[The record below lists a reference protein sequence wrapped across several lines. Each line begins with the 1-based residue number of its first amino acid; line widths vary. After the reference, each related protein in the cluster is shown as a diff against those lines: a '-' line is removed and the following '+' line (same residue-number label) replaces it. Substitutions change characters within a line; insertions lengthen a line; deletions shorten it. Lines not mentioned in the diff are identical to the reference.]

1 MPVKPLTRLAGSIAL
16 LNRAS
21 VNPDNSS
28 QTTIDTRRLV
38 HAAALL
44 MAVNQ
49 RWNLPGHEKLLGEAL
64 QASREIWK
72 DIQLALSDDNSD
84 VPVEIRNNLL
94 IVSVYAESK
103 LEEIT
108 HAPDQEK
115 MASLIE
121 LTRSLAMS
129 LRELRSAA

>member
-1 MPVKPLTRLAGSIAL
+1 M
-16 LNRAS
+16 
-21 VNPDNSS
+21 NPDNITP
-28 QTTIDTRRLV
+28 TTIDTKRLV

-49 RWNLPGHEKLLGEAL
+49 RWNLPGRERLLGEAL
-64 QASREIWK
+64 EASRQVWK
-72 DIQLALSDDNSD
+72 DIQQALSDDSSG
-84 VPVEIRNNLL
+84 VPLEIRNNLL

-108 HAPDQEK
+108 QSPDQEK
-115 MASLIE
+115 LASLIE

-129 LRELRSAA
+129 LREWRSAA

>member
-1 MPVKPLTRLAGSIAL
+1 M
-16 LNRAS
+16 
-21 VNPDNSS
+21 
-28 QTTIDTRRLV
+28 TIDTKRLT

-49 RWNLPGHEKLLGEAL
+49 RWNMPGREKLLGEAL

-72 DIQLALSDDNSD
+72 DIQLALSDDSSD
-84 VPVEIRNNLL
+84 VPMEIRNNLL

-108 HAPDQEK
+108 QSPDQEK
-115 MASLIE
+115 MASLID
-121 LTRSLAMS
+121 LTRSLAVS
-129 LRELRSAA
+129 LRELRTAA

>member
-1 MPVKPLTRLAGSIAL
+1 
-16 LNRAS
+16 
-21 VNPDNSS
+21 VNPDKNSAS
-28 QTTIDTRRLV
+28 TIDTKRLV

-49 RWNLPGHEKLLGEAL
+49 RWNSPNHAKLLDEAL
-64 QASREIWK
+64 EASRQIWK
-72 DIQLALSDDNSD
+72 DIQQALSDDNSD
-84 VPVEIRNNLL
+84 VPLAIRNNLL

-108 HAPDQEK
+108 QSPDQEK
-115 MASLIE
+115 LASLIE

-129 LRELRSAA
+129 LREWRTAA

>member
-1 MPVKPLTRLAGSIAL
+1 MK
-16 LNRAS
+16 
-21 VNPDNSS
+21 PDNTTP
-28 QTTIDTRRLV
+28 TTIDTKRLV

-49 RWNLPGHEKLLGEAL
+49 RWNLPGRDKLLGEAL
-64 QASREIWK
+64 EASRQVWK
-72 DIQLALSDDNSD
+72 DIQQALSDDSSG
-84 VPVEIRNNLL
+84 VPLEIRNNLL

-108 HAPDQEK
+108 QSPDQEK
-115 MASLIE
+115 LASLIE

-129 LRELRSAA
+129 LREWRSAA

>member
-1 MPVKPLTRLAGSIAL
+1 M
-16 LNRAS
+16 
-21 VNPDNSS
+21 NPDNNTP
-28 QTTIDTRRLV
+28 TTIDTKRLV

-49 RWNLPGHEKLLGEAL
+49 RWNLPGREKLLGEAL
-64 QASREIWK
+64 EASRQVWK
-72 DIQLALSDDNSD
+72 DIQQALSDDSSG
-84 VPVEIRNNLL
+84 VPLEIRNNLL

-108 HAPDQEK
+108 QSPDQEK
-115 MASLIE
+115 LASLIE

-129 LRELRSAA
+129 LREWRSAA

>member
-1 MPVKPLTRLAGSIAL
+1 MIDPLTRLPGSIAL
-16 LNRAS
+16 LNCAS
-21 VNPDNSS
+21 VEPNNNS
-28 QTTIDTRRLV
+28 QTTIDIKRLV

-72 DIQLALSDDNSD
+72 DIQLALSDDTSD
-84 VPVEIRNNLL
+84 FPVEIRNNLL

-108 HAPDQEK
+108 ASPDQEK
-115 MASLIE
+115 MASLID
-121 LTRSLAMS
+121 LTRSLAVS
-129 LRELRSAA
+129 LRELKSAA

>member
-1 MPVKPLTRLAGSIAL
+1 M
-16 LNRAS
+16 
-21 VNPDNSS
+21 NPDSS
-28 QTTIDTRRLV
+28 NPTTIDAKRLV

-49 RWNLPGHEKLLGEAL
+49 RWNLPGRDKLLGEAL
-64 QASREIWK
+64 ESSRQVWK
-72 DIQLALSDDNSD
+72 DIQQALSDDSSG
-84 VPVEIRNNLL
+84 VPLEIRNNLL

-108 HAPDQEK
+108 QSPDQEK
-115 MASLIE
+115 LASLID

-129 LRELRSAA
+129 LREWRSAA